1 MSMDPSQR
9 KKIAFRLQQSEE
21 KLRLSTLMLK
31 KSLFNDS
38 IIYSYLSLFYS
49 IRTLLIGKD
58 EDSDDYSRI
67 YELTEKYF
75 NPTGWTGVRIVEI
88 MKEAKDF
95 KDKIEKNPGMIVTKS
110 EAEKF
115 NNNAKKVLEEIK
127 TKLKLQ

>member
-1 MSMDPSQR
+1 MDPAHR

-21 KLRLSTLMLK
+21 KLRLSTIMLQ

-38 IIYSYLSLFYS
+38 LIYSYLSLFYS
-49 IRTLLIGKD
+49 IRTLLIGKE

-75 NPTGWTGVRIVEI
+75 NPTGWTGVDVGKIIR
-88 MKEAKDF
+88 EAKEF
-95 KDKIEKNPGMIVTKS
+95 KDKIEKNPGLKVSKS

-115 NNNAKKVLEEIK
+115 NKNAAKVLEEIK
-127 TKLKLQ
+127 AIIKVQ